1 LYEDEEDSIVFD
13 VSSVR
18 RLSPPAIDCTG
29 GQRASVRD
37 ARRRQAVAL
46 LRRYPTSSEESGLG
60 GRQAH
65 EHRGG
70 VAGGARAT
78 AAWNPH
84 TRVATSSRSFGN
96 AALTERATG
105 D

>member
-1 LYEDEEDSIVFD
+1 MFP
-13 VSSVR
+13 SVR

-46 LRRYPTSSEESGLG
+46 LRRYPTSSEESGHSVG
-60 GRQAH
+60 GRPP

-78 AAWNPH
+78 AAWNSH